1 MSSFEEEDDMNFNEK
16 TATDEQNVETP
27 IDDFTESLEQEE
39 NPSLDSSFLEID
51 R

>member
-1 MSSFEEEDDMNFNEK
+1 MSSFEEEDYENIGENTTTDEK
-16 TATDEQNVETP
+16 TVETP
-27 IDDFTESLEQEE
+27 NNDFTESLDQEE